1 VGAKVGANVG
11 AKLGAKN
18 HDGKLSK
25 GLKSA
30 SGSAGMSAST
40 DTESDSS
47 ISNSNSSPP
56 ARYDSTRESRKSA
69 HTRGFNRDR
78 VHNREHTHN
87 HNHNHSPHPRSH
99 SPHHKL
105 PRAYHGVYRGVNR
118 RVNRTATISSDKDA
132 RYQMLLDERA
142 KQIDVKT
149 RKIENNNSW
158 SSETEIITQELGEK
172 AQGYVWMHNRNATYF
187 SDWDTRYSNVGIIL
201 SILTGTSVFTT
212 LNDCQELSLVTMAT
226 GIIIYLTAVLRAI
239 HQNRKYPELAAAH
252 RLAASKYSEVY
263 HSVQKQLALYR
274 RDRENAKDYIN
285 WITEKSDT
293 LLLSSPDIS
302 DAIIDEYLTK
312 FSDVKY
318 MRPGDMKQIGI
329 KKEGSG
335 ESTGAKSKVSAL
347 EVSALEVSALDVDDT
362 SNASNAS
369 SQSAHSNPI
378 IACANM
384 CDSSYSE
391 FSSEYESIDV
401 EKAKPRRL
409 MRSTTMLPIRT
420 SSPNHTT
427 TSIGLSGLDGLDRV
441 GKVDKSNKVDKVDKK
456 IQYEMARYM
465 MR

>member
-1 VGAKVGANVG
+1 
-11 AKLGAKN
+11 
-18 HDGKLSK
+18 
-25 GLKSA
+25 
-30 SGSAGMSAST
+30 
-40 DTESDSS
+40 
-47 ISNSNSSPP
+47 
-56 ARYDSTRESRKSA
+56 
-69 HTRGFNRDR
+69 
-78 VHNREHTHN
+78 
-87 HNHNHSPHPRSH
+87 
-99 SPHHKL
+99 
-105 PRAYHGVYRGVNR
+105 
-118 RVNRTATISSDKDA
+118 
-132 RYQMLLDERA
+132 
-142 KQIDVKT
+142 
-149 RKIENNNSW
+149 
-158 SSETEIITQELGEK
+158 
-172 AQGYVWMHNRNATYF
+172 
-187 SDWDTRYSNVGIIL
+187 
-201 SILTGTSVFTT
+201 
-212 LNDCQELSLVTMAT
+212 
-226 GIIIYLTAVLRAI
+226 LRAI

-347 EVSALEVSALDVDDT
+347 EVSALDVDD
-362 SNASNAS
+362 ASNTL
-369 SQSAHSNPI
+369 SQSTQSSHSDPI
-378 IACANM
+378 NIARANM

-391 FSSEYESIDV
+391 FSSEDELTDV

-409 MRSTTMLPIRT
+409 IRSTTMLPIRT

-427 TSIGLSGLDGLDRV
+427 TSIGLSGLDGLDKSNKV
-441 GKVDKSNKVDKVDKK
+441 DKVSKVDKSNKVDKK